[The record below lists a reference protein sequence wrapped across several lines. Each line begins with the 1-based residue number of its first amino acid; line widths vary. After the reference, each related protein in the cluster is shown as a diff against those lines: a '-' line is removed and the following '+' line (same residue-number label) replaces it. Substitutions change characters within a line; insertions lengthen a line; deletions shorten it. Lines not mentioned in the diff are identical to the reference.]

1 MAKKDSKK
9 SRENFNYRIF
19 RIDEEASKDSI
30 RPKKITMKRIY
41 AEDADD
47 AFA

>member
-1 MAKKDSKK
+1 MAKKNKK
-9 SRENFNYRIF
+9 TCENFNYRIF
-19 RIDEEASKDSI
+19 RVDEEASKGRYR